1 MDNSTESLPLEANR
15 SHDDPPTEL
24 RASRSKDS
32 GGQKQ
37 VSYHS
42 IFPQIVPEPIQIVS
56 HD

>member
-15 SHDDPPTEL
+15 SHDDPPPEL